1 MESSLPLEYPSDNPV
16 PESILGYV
24 SVQGARSV
32 FGQPTGP
39 LPDLSEAYRAE
50 NADRDQVRRN
60 LEESEFT
67 VYAESPLGFA
77 VVGSPA
83 AFEDLT
89 GGTVEAKER
98 LMQAEGGRVRYVT
111 HLDIVGDRQPETLSV
126 AYAESEAA
134 KIDGVLLERP
144 RIAMEMFPSPIP
156 PSSPKFH
163 LSVPADVSTLLS
175 ASEAHR
181 QGFSGDDVLVAMP
194 DSGFFRH
201 PYFIG
206 RHYAVRKPITVVPGT
221 NPNRDPHGHGTGES
235 ANVFAVAPG
244 AVLQPI
250 RASNSAGDLVGA
262 IGGFL
267 RAKDLNPKII
277 TNSWGGD
284 GPFPPDGDPD
294 EFDRAFALEI
304 LDTIERGIL
313 VVFSAGN
320 SHFSIEPQVPGVLA
334 AGGVHM
340 STTLES
346 RASNYASGYQS
357 PWFDGVTV
365 PTVCGLVGLRP
376 RAQYI
381 MLPVPP
387 GSPLDVGESEPSTVP
402 FDPTD
407 DGTAPN
413 DGWALFSGTSAAA
426 PQLAGAAA
434 LILGVRPDLEPA
446 QVIEAL
452 SETAIDITTGS
463 CHPRF
468 NNPATVGHDLATG
481 RGLVNAAAAVKYAME
496 EF

>member
-1 MESSLPLEYPSDNPV
+1 MELSLPLEYPSDNPV

-24 SVQGARSV
+24 SVRGARSV
-32 FGQPTGP
+32 FGASAGP
-39 LPDLSEAYRAE
+39 LPDSSAAYHAE
-50 NADRDQVRRN
+50 RADRDQVRRH
-60 LEESEFT
+60 LQESELT
-67 VYAESPLGFA
+67 IYVESPFGFA

-98 LMQAEGGRVRYVT
+98 LMRAEGGRVRYVT
-111 HLDIVGDRQPETLSV
+111 HLDVVGDRQPETLGV

-134 KIDGVLLERP
+134 RIDGVLLERP
-144 RIAMEMFPSPIP
+144 RIAMGMFPSPTP
-156 PSSPKFH
+156 ANSPKFH
-163 LSVPADVSTLLS
+163 LGVPADVSALLS
-175 ASEAHR
+175 APEAHR
-181 QGFSGDDVLVAMP
+181 QGFSGEDVLVAMP

-201 PYFIG
+201 PYFIV
-206 RHYAVRKPITVVPGT
+206 RHYAVKKPITVVQDT
-221 NPNRDPHGHGTGES
+221 DPNIDPFGHGTGES

-250 RASNSAGDLVGA
+250 RASDSAGTLFG

-267 RAKDLNPKII
+267 KAKELNPRII

-294 EFDRAFALEI
+294 EFERAFALEI
-304 LDTIERGIL
+304 MDAIEQGIL

-340 STTLES
+340 SAALES
-346 RASNYASGYQS
+346 RASDYASGYQS

-387 GSPLDVGESEPSTVP
+387 GSPIDVWWSQPSTVP

-434 LILGVRPDLEPA
+434 LVLGAKPELEPA

-452 SETAIDITTGS
+452 SKTAVDITTGS

-468 NNPATVGHDLATG
+468 NYPAAIGHDLATG
-481 RGLVNAAAAVKYAME
+481 HGLVNAAAALNYAME